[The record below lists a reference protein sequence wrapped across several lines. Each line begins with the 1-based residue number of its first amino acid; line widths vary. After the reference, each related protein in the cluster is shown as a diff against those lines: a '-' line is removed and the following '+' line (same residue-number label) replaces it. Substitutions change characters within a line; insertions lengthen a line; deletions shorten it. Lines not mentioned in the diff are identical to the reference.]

1 MDTIM
6 DLLPLPYNIIIIIGE
21 YAAYRL
27 NKDDLI
33 EIKHK
38 YADITLKRFNK
49 NIINNWLD
57 YNYEMRKA
65 NNYDNTINFG
75 EYLYNFTT
83 KTQLEYILDGFISCE
98 CCQRHSYNGNIRKIT
113 KKESNN
119 IINSYTNKSC
129 SCPCRHNGRF
139 ILRILENYY

>member
-1 MDTIM
+1 M

-27 NKDDLI
+27 NKDDLY

-49 NIINNWLD
+49 NIIDNWHD
-57 YNYEMRKA
+57 YKY
-65 NNYDNTINFG
+65 NYDNTINFG

-98 CCQRHSYNGNIRKIT
+98 CCQRQFTHG
-113 KKESNN
+113 
-119 IINSYTNKSC
+119 
-129 SCPCRHNGRF
+129 F
-139 ILRILENYY
+139 IFPIFIKLWEN